1 MNLKKTYIIAEVGP
15 NHQGSLKIAKD
26 YIKKLSGIGVNA
38 IKFQIGIADEIYSND
53 AFKPKYQQN
62 KKHKSLDVLTLARK
76 RLLKLED
83 FKILYKECKKNKVDF
98 ICSAFDLK
106 SLKFLYKNTKFP
118 FFKIASGEIHSKD
131 TLNFISKKKKPIL
144 LSTGMSN
151 ISDIKKSLKVLNRFH
166 KQKIVILHCVS
177 NYPTKIE
184 NLNLNFIKILK
195 KKFKY
200 NIGLSDHSLDQ
211 LPSLL
216 AISLGAKVIEK
227 HVTLNKNWQGP
238 DHKAS
243 LNVKEFKN
251 LVNLIRKT
259 EKILGKETKIITKEE
274 RLNSLASKKSCV
286 TNIDLNKGD
295 KIYKNN
301 ISFKRP
307 GTGLSPLEI
316 NKIINKRVKNFIKK
330 NSIIKL
336 SFLS

>member
-1 MNLKKTYIIAEVGP
+1 
-15 NHQGSLKIAKD
+15 
-26 YIKKLSGIGVNA
+26 
-38 IKFQIGIADEIYSND
+38 
-53 AFKPKYQQN
+53 
-62 KKHKSLDVLTLARK
+62 
-76 RLLKLED
+76 
-83 FKILYKECKKNKVDF
+83 
-98 ICSAFDLK
+98 
-106 SLKFLYKNTKFP
+106 
-118 FFKIASGEIHSKD
+118 
-131 TLNFISKKKKPIL
+131 
-144 LSTGMSN
+144 MSN

>member
-1 MNLKKTYIIAEVGP
+1 M
-15 NHQGSLKIAKD
+15 
-26 YIKKLSGIGVNA
+26 
-38 IKFQIGIADEIYSND
+38 
-53 AFKPKYQQN
+53 
-62 KKHKSLDVLTLARK
+62 
-76 RLLKLED
+76 
-83 FKILYKECKKNKVDF
+83 
-98 ICSAFDLK
+98 
-106 SLKFLYKNTKFP
+106 
-118 FFKIASGEIHSKD
+118 
-131 TLNFISKKKKPIL
+131 
-144 LSTGMSN
+144 
-151 ISDIKKSLKVLNRFH
+151 KVLNRFH

-316 NKIINKRVKNFIKK
+316 NKMIKKRVKNFIKK